1 MISPSPSPP
10 NLHATLV
17 LVDGRGVLIRGVSGG
32 GKSSLAVSLL
42 RRAEAA
48 GQVAR
53 LVADDQVLLET
64 RDGAVFGHAPPALA
78 GMIEIRG
85 VGILHQ
91 PFAGEARVDL
101 VVDLSGRE
109 ALERLPEP
117 SFVPIA
123 GIAVRRIHLPERDPA
138 FGADVLLT
146 VLAPQARAEE
156 RD

>member
-1 MISPSPSPP
+1 MSAP

-17 LVDGRGVLIRGVSGG
+17 AIDGVGILIRGASGG

-48 GQVAR
+48 GRHAR
-53 LVADDQVLLET
+53 LVADDQVLVEA
-64 RDGAVFGHAPPALA
+64 RGAAVFGHAPAAIA

-85 VGILHQ
+85 VGILRQ
-91 PFAGEARVDL
+91 PFAGEARVEL

-123 GIAVRRIHLPERDPA
+123 GLPVRRIHLPERDPA

-146 VLAPQARAEE
+146 LLQPDIWNEKGGPKG
-156 RD
+156 

>member
-1 MISPSPSPP
+1 MSPP

-17 LVDGRGVLIRGVSGG
+17 LVDGRGVLIRGASGA

-48 GQVAR
+48 GHHAR
-53 LVADDQVLLET
+53 LVADDQVLLDVRGE
-64 RDGAVFGHAPPALA
+64 AVFGRAPPAIA
-78 GMIEIRG
+78 GLIEIRG
-85 VGILHQ
+85 VGLLRQ

-101 VVDLSGRE
+101 VVDLFARE

-117 SFVPIA
+117 SSVPIA
-123 GIAVRRIHLPERDPA
+123 GVSVRRIHLPERDPA

-146 VLAPQARAEE
+146 VLAQQLDEAET
-156 RD
+156 D